1 MIEKDLGFVLRRYN
15 FRETSLITTLYT
27 ARFGKIRGIFKG
39 FYTLKKEFSSSLD
52 IFTLNEFVFYPK
64 RSEIWLI
71 SHADLVSDF
80 SYLRENLSKAKVGA
94 LLLNLL
100 DKTMPLWDGNLEIF
114 NLVNDC
120 LNSLIQESEVKILYV
135 FLIKFLSLAGFKP
148 EFNHC
153 LQCQKVLDDEFY
165 FSVAKGGL
173 VCKVC
178 GRDVGDVK
186 RITKQTCRSLLYI
199 QNSEFSLINRLKI
212 TRSCEDEFFYILGRF
227 LAYHFEFD
235 DLINSDFFPIS
246 PQLVSQY

>member
-27 ARFGKIRGIFKG
+27 SRFGKIRGIFKG
-39 FYTLKKEFSSSLD
+39 FYTFKKEFSSSLD

-64 RSEIWLI
+64 KSEIWLI

-80 SYLRENLSKAKVGA
+80 SYLREDLPKAKVGA

-100 DKTMPLWDGNLEIF
+100 DKTMPLWDGNLQIF

-120 LNSLIQESEVKILYV
+120 LNSLKQDNEVKVLYV
-135 FLIKFLSLAGFKP
+135 FLIKFLSLSGFKP

-153 LQCQKVLDDEFY
+153 MKCQKTLDDEFY

-173 VCKVC
+173 VCNVC
-178 GRDVGDVK
+178 GKNVGDLK
-186 RITKQTCRSLLYI
+186 KITKQACRSLLYI
-199 QNSEFSLINRLKI
+199 QNNDLSLIDRLKVS
-212 TRSCEDEFFYILGRF
+212 RSCEEEFFYILGRF
-227 LAYHFEFD
+227 LGYHFEFN
-235 DLINSDFFPIS
+235 DLINSDFFPVL

>member
-27 ARFGKIRGIFKG
+27 SRFGKIRGIFKG
-39 FYTLKKEFSSSLD
+39 FYTRKKEFSSSLD
-52 IFTLNEFVFYPK
+52 TFTLNEFVFYPK

-80 SYLRENLSKAKVGA
+80 SYLREDLAKAKVGA

-100 DKTMPLWDGNLEIF
+100 DKTMPMWDENLQIF

-120 LNSLIQESEVKILYV
+120 LNSLSQESEVKILYV
-135 FLIKFLSLAGFKP
+135 FLIKFLSLSGFKP

-153 LQCQKVLDDEFY
+153 IRCQKVLDDEFY

-173 VCKVC
+173 VCRVC
-178 GRDVGDVK
+178 GRDVGDLK
-186 RITKQTCRSLLYI
+186 RITRQACRSLLYI
-199 QNSEFSLINRLKI
+199 QNNDFSLISRLKV
-212 TRSCEDEFFYILGRF
+212 TRPCEDEFFYILGRF

-235 DLINSDFFPIS
+235 DLINSDFFPVS